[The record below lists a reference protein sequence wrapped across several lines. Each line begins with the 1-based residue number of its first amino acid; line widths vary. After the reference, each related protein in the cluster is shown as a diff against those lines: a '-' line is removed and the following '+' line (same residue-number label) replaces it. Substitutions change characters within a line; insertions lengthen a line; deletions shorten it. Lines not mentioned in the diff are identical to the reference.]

1 MSTFLGATSHFL
13 PDTVRQSPIIIVQKL
28 ASVHPAVIL
37 AKMAGERRGLEWEA
51 VGGART
57 HIVRQA

>member
-1 MSTFLGATSHFL
+1 MWAMSTFLGATSHFL

-37 AKMAGERRGLEWEA
+37 AKMAGERRGLE
-51 VGGART
+51 
-57 HIVRQA
+57 